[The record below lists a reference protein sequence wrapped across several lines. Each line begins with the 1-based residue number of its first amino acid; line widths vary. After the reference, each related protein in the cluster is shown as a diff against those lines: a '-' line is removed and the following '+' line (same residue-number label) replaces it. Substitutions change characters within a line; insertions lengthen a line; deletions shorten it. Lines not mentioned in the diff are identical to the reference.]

1 MKRIFVG
8 GLSAETNEED
18 LREYFEQFG
27 IVSAGVVVGTWEREI
42 DKCTFELS
50 RKGGK
55 EGGKDTLQHTLNT
68 VYNHC

>member
-27 IVSAGVVVGTWEREI
+27 IVSAGVALEREI
-42 DKCTFELS
+42 DKCTFGCHG
-50 RKGGK
+50 R
-55 EGGKDTLQHTLNT
+55 EGRREERIHFNT
-68 VYNHC
+68 H

>member
-27 IVSAGVVVGTWEREI
+27 IVSAGVALEREM

>member
-27 IVSAGVVVGTWEREI
+27 IVSAESGGHSSGKWICVTSHSYRREGRREDI
-42 DKCTFELS
+42 EHMYT
-50 RKGGK
+50 
-55 EGGKDTLQHTLNT
+55 QQP
-68 VYNHC
+68 